1 MDYGVCS
8 IQQNLLPFSFN
19 IMFVMCLFLFAHI
32 IETFKLL
39 MPLSNPNITQ
49 QVYMYFVCSI
59 QQHSVCFPSA
69 AFNTITTLEE
79 LLMPALSPNFLSDAG
94 FEFCDLLTVLTV
106 HRQVKVKRVYRLG
119 YSVHR
124 STFRTLSL
132 SLLGHVHLQ
141 QTKSLQLSLSHT
153 YITSVIK
160 LDNYV
165 FYYEQKKQE
174 PIM

>member
-1 MDYGVCS
+1 
-8 IQQNLLPFSFN
+8 
-19 IMFVMCLFLFAHI
+19 
-32 IETFKLL
+32 
-39 MPLSNPNITQ
+39 
-49 QVYMYFVCSI
+49 
-59 QQHSVCFPSA
+59 
-69 AFNTITTLEE
+69 
-79 LLMPALSPNFLSDAG
+79 MPALSPNFPSDAG

-106 HRQVKVKRVYRLG
+106 HRRVKVKGVYLLG
-119 YSVHR
+119 YLVHR
-124 STFRTLSL
+124 STFRTLSR
-132 SLLGHVHLQ
+132 SLLGHVHLP